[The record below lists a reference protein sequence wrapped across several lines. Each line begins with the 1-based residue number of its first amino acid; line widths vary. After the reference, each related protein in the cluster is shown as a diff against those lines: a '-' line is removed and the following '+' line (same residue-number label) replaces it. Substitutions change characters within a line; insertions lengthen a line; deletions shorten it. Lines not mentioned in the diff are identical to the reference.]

1 MNKSKNRLYFSKSII
16 ILVSKVV
23 ISVLLIIAVLYS
35 TDFLKNYHMTKMW
48 LDFLKDIV
56 SWPVVMLI
64 ISIIFRNSFG
74 KLISRIA
81 NVKIGDKEVSFLE
94 DIEKVES
101 RIQKVELS
109 RDDSNVEVETDTR
122 DNKMERL
129 IGLNPSAAI
138 IVSWIE
144 FESRLQDVYNSLFQ
158 IESTDKE
165 KNSRN
170 TYFRSAGMILRDL
183 YLSEKIDK
191 NIYESAQEMRD
202 LRNKII
208 HAQSDNITE
217 EVAESFVTTIN
228 KLKKYFDDLKEK
240 QHDRTL
246 FTP

>member
-165 KNSRN
+165 KSSRN

-191 NIYESAQEMRD
+191 DIYASAQEMKD

-240 QHDRTL
+240 
-246 FTP
+246 P

>member
-23 ISVLLIIAVLYS
+23 ISVLLIIAILYS

-158 IESTDKE
+158 IESADKE
-165 KNSRN
+165 KSSRN
-170 TYFRSAGMILRDL
+170 TYFRSVGMILRDL

-191 NIYESAQEMRD
+191 DIYASAQEMRD

-240 QHDRTL
+240 
-246 FTP
+246 P